1 METKKI
7 VIGSDHGGLHLKAN
21 IINHLEKRGFSVTDV
36 GTYTEDSCNYPD
48 YADALCRRIQSGE
61 FERGILVCGTGIGM
75 SMAANKHSGIRAAC
89 CENTFS
95 ARMTRMHNNA
105 NVLCLGERVIG
116 AGLPATWWTCL
127 PIRILRAADTR
138 DVLPCWMRWTM
149 QRTDRYPHRQG
160 GNKNGGNRS

>member
-116 AGLPATWWTCL
+116 AGLACDM
-127 PIRILRAADTR
+127 AD
-138 DVLPCWMRWTM
+138 LF
-149 QRTDRYPHRQG
+149 TDTDFEG
-160 GNKNGGNRS
+160 GRHEGRVAMLDALDHAKN

>member
-116 AGLPATWWTCL
+116 AGLACDMVDLFT
-127 PIRILRAADTR
+127 DT
-138 DVLPCWMRWTM
+138 DFE
-149 QRTDRYPHRQG
+149 G
-160 GNKNGGNRS
+160 GRHEGRVAMLDALDHAKN